1 MWLHKMAEEL
11 SAASVA
17 LLALAGVLFIL
28 VIKSVYRFK
37 KELNT
42 KISAL
47 EQKTTEVEAQAA
59 TIKQLTYQVQEE
71 SKNKV
76 DVKYIEKRID
86 GLLKIAGQR
95 S

>member
-1 MWLHKMAEEL
+1 MAEEL

>member
-1 MWLHKMAEEL
+1 MAEEL

-71 SKNKV
+71 SRNKV